1 MDAPEPTTGG
11 PTGSE
16 ADAVLVGAG
25 PAGPTAAVS
34 RTRAGLDVLLLEKDP
49 PRPGVHRAR
58 DRRVSL
64 S

>member
-1 MDAPEPTTGG
+1 MDASEPTTGA

-58 DRRVSL
+58 DRG
-64 S
+64 

>member
-1 MDAPEPTTGG
+1 MDAPEPTTGA

-16 ADAVLVGAG
+16 ADVILVGAG

-34 RTRAGLDVLLLEKDP
+34 QPRAGLDVLLLEKDP
-49 PRPGVHRAR
+49 PRPGAHRPH